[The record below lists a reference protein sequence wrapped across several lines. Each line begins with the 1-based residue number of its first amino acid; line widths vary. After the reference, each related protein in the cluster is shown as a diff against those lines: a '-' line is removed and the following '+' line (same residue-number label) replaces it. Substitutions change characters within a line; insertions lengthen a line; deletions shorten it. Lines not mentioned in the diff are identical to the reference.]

1 MNQPIA
7 VLAGT
12 PVDTQM
18 GVDVLVAAGLNGV
31 AYPLS
36 ANPREQTMFQV
47 STPEAKY
54 QFTLDL
60 LKRAMAEGCTK
71 AFVYCNSLSSAVDF
85 PALSKELNM
94 QIVTPLDVYVNL
106 AGGVRQTEPALDLGI
121 IVAVLSSY
129 KNRPIDEK
137 TMVFGEVG
145 LSGEVRSVTM
155 AESRVM
161 EAYKMG
167 FRTCIMPAGNT
178 RKLKV
183 PEDMKLIGIKGL
195 QQVMDYI

>member
-1 MNQPIA
+1 MAREGLREVLNPSEYMLSGRPVGASGSVITCSIEGTRPLLTEVQALVSHTGYPYPKRQATGTDTNRVSLLLA
-7 VLAGT
+7 VLEKR
-12 PVDTQM
+12 
-18 GVDVLVAAGLNGV
+18 LGLHM
-31 AYPLS
+31 S
-36 ANPREQTMFQV
+36 DM
-47 STPEAKY
+47 
-54 QFTLDL
+54 
-60 LKRAMAEGCTK
+60 
-71 AFVYCNSLSSAVDF
+71 
-85 PALSKELNM
+85 
-94 QIVTPLDVYVNL
+94 DVYVNL